1 MRRDCLFSEIPT
13 FSIIMENYVNQ
24 LLKDADLAVVTKKHV
39 RMKYKE
45 HIGRELNHEEKSK
58 INDMVYAFVKELS
71 AASNQISSEPEPTEK
86 TPISNEESPGNKEN
100 KQTNHKANTFI
111 IKGQVVD
118 RNDLYK
124 SSSKKKPDK
133 SPHEKEKQKMEETK
147 VKGETPEQ
155 TKDRIH
161 KQKAAAAKLKINEV
175 MSAVLVKTKTKARR
189 SLKME
194 SKSEKSKSKNIQ
206 DDSDNLS
213 DDNDLSSIE
222 NDKTKKKLTR
232 NGLKANDS
240 RKKAKVKPNSD
251 SDELT
256 LKKTPQ
262 KYGKG
267 KTLISD
273 KETANHSEKRRKIVK
288 RKRKVIVD
296 DSDTESDTGMK
307 MIWKIKK

>member
-175 MSAVLVKTKTKARR
+175 MSAVLGPDKGESSSEVSDVSSLTDTSLSEEEVAPETEKHITEALEKLKAGRDKKIQMSIEKKSKMGEKEKVKTKTKARR

-194 SKSEKSKSKNIQ
+194 SKSEKSKSKIIQ
-206 DDSDNLS
+206 DDSDN
-213 DDNDLSSIE
+213 
-222 NDKTKKKLTR
+222 
-232 NGLKANDS
+232 
-240 RKKAKVKPNSD
+240 
-251 SDELT
+251 
-256 LKKTPQ
+256 
-262 KYGKG
+262 
-267 KTLISD
+267 
-273 KETANHSEKRRKIVK
+273 
-288 RKRKVIVD
+288 
-296 DSDTESDTGMK
+296 
-307 MIWKIKK
+307 